1 MGGAMAGHPEHM
13 DSDPAT
19 RDPARRRA
27 RRVRRPADLLVG
39 IVAIASVAIML
50 AFAHGAPIGARELT
64 GDVSSW
70 LTRNIPRGPALALVA
85 LIILGCL
92 ALGCVAIVTLLRTDV
107 RDLRNALVAAVLGT
121 AIAAVCVIEW
131 HGHRS
136 GVATAMLHGTNPT
149 VLISTAAFMAFLTG
163 TDLTRRPRWSR
174 WCAVA
179 VVLLPLSEMAV
190 RDVTLFAMVAAP
202 VGGWGIG
209 LLTRWALTA
218 GSVRPPSAVVTAW
231 LQRTGVPVSKLVG
244 TGGQGR
250 FEGRLEGGGTI
261 TVLLANRDTRG
272 SGIIRRLWQAVRLRD
287 SSFGAVFTSSRT
299 QLEHQALAS
308 YVAAGIGVVAPR
320 VLLLAEMPPETLVLV
335 IERPQGSPPTAD
347 STPTQLANLF
357 GALRMLHDAGVAHR
371 DLRAENL
378 IVCNNDSGFYSMER
392 AQPGASELTRRLDIA
407 QALTTLV
414 SIGGAPAAV
423 EAFRA
428 GYRPEDDP
436 AVAAILQPIALAPW
450 GWAAMRSAKGYLAE
464 ARAELAVPDT
474 LGAPMKLE
482 RFRWRTV
489 LSAVGLT
496 VAGYVLVGQLSKVN
510 LIGAFAA
517 MIPGWFAVAVA
528 ASTLTYFGAALN
540 LAAFVPK
547 RVSLMRG
554 FWVQLATAFVGVA
567 MPPTVGHIAVN
578 SRYLHRQGVDED
590 AVAAAVGLSQIV
602 NVLATIPLFIVIGI
616 LTGSGISKFKIVP
629 GADVLIAAA
638 CIVGSAMLFIAI
650 PPTRAILAVHVWPH
664 LRTVIPR
671 LLEAVSQPLRLVI
684 SIAGDLILT
693 TSYIVALYASLLA
706 LGAHPSV
713 LATAAVYLAGNTVG
727 SFAPTPGGLGAVEL
741 VLTAGLTG
749 IGISAHEAVAAV
761 LLFRLAT
768 FWLPIPVGWVS
779 FVILQR
785 HGTL

>member
-1 MGGAMAGHPEHM
+1 M

-27 RRVRRPADLLVG
+27 RRVRRPADLLIG

-218 GSVRPPSAVVTAW
+218 GSVRPASAVVTAW
-231 LQRTGVPVSKLVG
+231 LQRTGTPVSKLVG

-308 YVAAGIGVVAPR
+308 YVAAGIGVVATR
-320 VLLLAEMPPETLVLV
+320 VLLLAEMPPDTLVHV
-335 IERPQGSPPTAD
+335 IERPQDSPPT
-347 STPTQLANLF
+347 
-357 GALRMLHDAGVAHR
+357 
-371 DLRAENL
+371 
-378 IVCNNDSGFYSMER
+378 ER

-761 LLFRLAT
+761 LLFRVAT